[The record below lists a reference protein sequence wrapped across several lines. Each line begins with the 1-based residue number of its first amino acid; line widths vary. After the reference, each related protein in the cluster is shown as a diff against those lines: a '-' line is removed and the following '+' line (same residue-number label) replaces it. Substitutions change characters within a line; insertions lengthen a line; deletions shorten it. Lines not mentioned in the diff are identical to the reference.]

1 VKGAGKRRARLETS
15 STTTSQ
21 RVRSVGGQR
30 PPHRVER
37 RGNPRN
43 GVGALGRAGRT
54 RQRSELRR
62 QASLWGCASGASTPR
77 VRRASPLS
85 CESRWS
91 AAPATKQGVREAQL
105 DPGSNSGRPHTFTGG
120 WMTTLRARYRSH
132 SSFVDR
138 RDEHLDE
145 IPRQGVADNLTPTA
159 VARSTAVR
167 KQRVRWQGCRGG
179 ARAPTGFG
187 VFGRRVR

>member
-1 VKGAGKRRARLETS
+1 MKGAGKRRARLETS

-85 CESRWS
+85 CEPRWERSPSNQAGGSRGTARS
-91 AAPATKQGVREAQL
+91 GLQL
-105 DPGSNSGRPHTFTGG
+105 GSTTHLHGG

-138 RDEHLDE
+138 RDKHLDE